1 MEQQLDLFGKNI
13 NYNIPKNK
21 KMYYLCTI
29 QKTQVKW

>member
-21 KMYYLCTI
+21 KKCITFALF
-29 QKTQVKW
+29 KRHK